1 MIITI
6 KNKTIYMDNVI
17 KRRLKLEQK
26 KAQIITEEA
35 RLKIQER
42 KARTRHLISMG
53 GLVVKAKLDCLPT
66 NSLLGALLSLQH
78 ELTSHPNIQNQWTQ
92 IGTSAFDNQK
102 S

>member
-1 MIITI
+1 MIVQS
-6 KNKTIYMDNVI
+6 KMKTIYMDNVI

-26 KAQIITEEA
+26 KAKIITEEA

-92 IGTSAFDNQK
+92 TGKNAFDNPK
-102 S
+102 P